1 MKKILLLIAL
11 ITLSAC
17 DVTTYSST
25 SGFTSSSDSTTSNQ
39 IDYKNNFIIEGIH
52 SCIDL
57 HYVFYGQ
64 YFTYDNNPYFVGGP
78 EYYTLNLEEID
89 ITEYESLKDDQY
101 ISRLSYDDSYF
112 KMVFRSHEPG
122 TENYGEMN
130 LGTFQ
135 YKYSTIDGNNI
146 RFDSDL
152 DNILDIVI
160 NGSSVYYCLT
170 YYFDLEMPDF
180 YAYLVFKVA

>member
-11 ITLSAC
+11 LTLSAC
-17 DVTTYSST
+17 DVAPV
-25 SGFTSSSDSTTSNQ
+25 TSSFSDSTTSNS
-39 IDYKNNFIIEGIH
+39 IDYKNNFIVEGAH

-64 YFTYDNNPYFVGGP
+64 YFTYDDNPYFVGGP
-78 EYYTLNLEEID
+78 EYYTLSLEEID
-89 ITEYESLKDDQY
+89 ISEYESLQGNPY
-101 ISRLSYDDSYF
+101 ISRLTYDSAYF
-112 KMVFRSHEPG
+112 KMAFRSQEPG
-122 TENYGEMN
+122 SQNYGEMN

-146 RFDSDL
+146 RFDSDY
-152 DNILDIVI
+152 DNVLDIVI
-160 NGSSVYYCLT
+160 IDDSLYYCLT